1 MKKPKREAAAKHK
14 REAATK
20 QAARARLAAIRHKV
34 AGIDIGS
41 RQMYVCGPAGE
52 DGTHE
57 IRTYATTTERA
68 CGRWLREQQ
77 VDVDIGQQAYER
89 LYEAV
94 RLRTVTSTAAQL
106 GYRLVKTEA

>member
-1 MKKPKREAAAKHK
+1 MKKQKRKAAAKPK

-20 QAARARLAAIRHKV
+20 QAPRAPLAAIRHKV

-57 IRTYATTTERA
+57 IRTYATTTEQIQA

-77 VDVDIGQQAYER
+77 V
-89 LYEAV
+89 
-94 RLRTVTSTAAQL
+94 
-106 GYRLVKTEA
+106 